1 MATNS
6 ATGGTPHIS
15 GAPRAAGTRYVLI
28 DAMRGIACLAVVLFH
43 AMEGGHLGALV
54 AAMPAWFGHVLE
66 RGNAGVDVFF
76 VISGFVIANSMM
88 RDEVTGG
95 YVGRFLLRRSLRL
108 DPPYWASMVL
118 VVAAGYVAAHAVPGR
133 GFALPTPGN
142 VLLHMTYLVD
152 ITRQPLINPVYWTL
166 CFEIQFYLSFALLMW
181 LATALG
187 RRIGRARAIDLM
199 LVACAA
205 VSALW
210 VTPWAPFRVPGL
222 FLELWYLF
230 IIGVLARRAI
240 DARPLGLASVGA
252 AAYVVLLA
260 VLLALPDGRLHN
272 PIGLATGLFVLIAGH
287 SGVLAR
293 VGGGA
298 LLQWLGLIS
307 YSLYLTHNTVTGAA
321 FRLIY
326 RFTGRSPASEALGL
340 LMVIVLC
347 CLFAWAFFL
356 VFERVGLY
364 WSKKVPLHKPARAPA
379 LPPRHATAPID

>member
-1 MATNS
+1 MATNAK
-6 ATGGTPHIS
+6 ATAAHIPGT
-15 GAPRAAGTRYVLI
+15 ARAAGTRYVMI
-28 DAMRGIACLAVVLFH
+28 DALRGIACLAVVLFH
-43 AMEGGHLGALV
+43 AMEGGHIGALV
-54 AAMPAWFGHVLE
+54 AAMPPWFGELLG

-88 RDEVTGG
+88 RDDVGG
-95 YVGRFLLRRSLRL
+95 AYVGRFLLRRSLRL

-118 VVAAGYVAAHAVPGR
+118 VVAAGYLAAHAVPGR
-133 GFALPTPGN
+133 AFAWPTAGN

-199 LVACAA
+199 LVGCALVA
-205 VSALW
+205 ALW
-210 VTPWAPFRVPGL
+210 VTPLAPFRVPGL

-240 DARPLGLASVGA
+240 DQRPSGLATVGTV
-252 AAYVVLLA
+252 AYIVLLA
-260 VLLALPDGRLHN
+260 VLMALPDGRLHSAV
-272 PIGLATGLFVLIAGH
+272 GLGTGLLVLVAGH
-287 SGVLAR
+287 SGALAR
-293 VGGGA
+293 FGGGA

-321 FRLIY
+321 FRLFY

-340 LMVIVLC
+340 LVVVVLC

-364 WSKKVPLHKPARAPA
+364 WSKKVPLHKPAREAA
-379 LPPRHATAPID
+379 VPPRPMAAPLD